1 MKLVCLL
8 EERSAKEVLKV
19 ILPKILP
26 QGVFSKMIVFQGKS
40 DLKKNLQRK
49 LQHRIQQRQGN
60 EEVFLVLMDQ
70 DGDDCVAAKNGL
82 RNIID
87 ETGKAGRTLVRIACH
102 ELESFFLGDLAAVE
116 QGLGISGLSRQQNNR
131 KYRVPDN
138 LANAPEELKKLT
150 KDQYSKISGS
160 RSIAPFLKIDGS
172 SRSTSFN
179 NLVRG
184 IKKLVEG

>member
-26 QGVFSKMIVFQGKS
+26 QGVFFETIAFEGKR
-40 DLKKNLQRK
+40 DLTDKLQR
-49 LQHRIQQRQGN
+49 RIQHWQGN
-60 EEVFLVLMDQ
+60 EDVFLVLMDQ
-70 DGDDCVAAKNGL
+70 DGANCVEAKKGL
-82 RNIID
+82 RDIIE

-102 ELESFFLGDLAAVE
+102 ELENFFLGDLAAVE

-131 KYRVPDN
+131 KYREPDE
-138 LANAPEELKKLT
+138 LANAPDELKKLT
-150 KDQYSKISGS
+150 KNKYQKISGS
-160 RSIAPFLKIDGS
+160 QSIAPFLRIDGS
-172 SRSTSFN
+172 NRSTSFN

-184 IKKLVEG
+184 IKKLVEE

>member
-8 EERSAKEVLKV
+8 EERSAEEVLKV

-26 QGVFSKMIVFQGKS
+26 QEVFFRTIAFEGKR
-40 DLKKNLQRK
+40 DLADKLQR
-49 LQHRIQQRQGN
+49 RIQHWQGN
-60 EEVFLVLMDQ
+60 EDVFLVLMDQ
-70 DGDDCVAAKNGL
+70 DSADCFDAKDDLVE
-82 RNIID
+82 IIKKTD
-87 ETGKAGRTLVRIACH
+87 KAGRTLVRIACH

-116 QGLGISGLSRQQNNR
+116 QGLGIRGLSEKQGKS

-138 LANAPEELKKLT
+138 LANAPEELRKLT
-150 KDQYSKISGS
+150 KNQYSKISGS
-160 RSIAPFLKIDGS
+160 RSIAPYLKIDGS

>member
-8 EERSAKEVLKV
+8 EERSAEEVLKV

-26 QGVFSKMIVFQGKS
+26 QEVFFRTITFEGKR
-40 DLKKNLQRK
+40 DLADKLQR
-49 LQHRIQQRQGN
+49 RIQHWQGN
-60 EEVFLVLMDQ
+60 EDVFLVLMDQ
-70 DGDDCVAAKNGL
+70 DSTDCVAAKNGL
-82 RNIID
+82 RDIIE
-87 ETGKAGRTLVRIACH
+87 ETDKAGRTLVRIACH

-116 QGLGISGLSRQQNNR
+116 QGLGIRGLSEKQEKS
-131 KYRVPDN
+131 KYREPDKF
-138 LANAPEELKKLT
+138 ANAPDELKRMTENK
-150 KDQYSKISGS
+150 YSKISGS

-172 SRSTSFN
+172 SKSTSFN